1 MELID
6 LLFLLVLS
14 LTLVQRFVESISS
27 RTNQEILSQR
37 GFAIRE
43 PKSHRASIKLL
54 QGSWVIAMLIE
65 WHLQLIPVPVWL
77 RFSALGVFAFAQML
91 RIWTLKSL
99 GEHWSIE
106 IFAPEKVDTPSLG
119 PLTEE
124 AMISG
129 KTSRVEKGLKENL
142 FVESGAYKYVRHPN
156 ILAHIIEIAALPLCG
171 GAAVTALVFSAWN
184 NHLLNKHID
193 LEESWLFSRPG
204 YHELFYHKSR
214 FIPF

>member
-6 LLFLLVLS
+6 LLFLLVLA

-27 RTNQEILSQR
+27 RTNQAILSQR

-43 PKSHRASIKLL
+43 PKSHRSTIKLL
-54 QGSWVIAMLIE
+54 QVMWVISMLIE
-65 WHLQLIPVPVWL
+65 WHFQIIPVPFWL
-77 RFSALGVFAFAQML
+77 RCLALCAFIVAQVL

-106 IFAPEKVDTPSLG
+106 VFAPEKEDTPSLG
-119 PLTEE
+119 PLTEA

-129 KTSRVEKGLKENL
+129 KTSRVEKGLRENL
-142 FVESGAYKYVRHPN
+142 FVENGAYKFVRHPN
-156 ILAHIIEIAALPLCG
+156 MLAQIIEIAALPLCG
-171 GAAVTALVFSAWN
+171 GAALTGLIFSILN
-184 NHLLNKHID
+184 NHILNKHID